1 MNISSILKNYS
12 FTSGKFD
19 KFEAMAF
26 TPEMDSKI
34 RTNVGSI
41 EGNANIDT
49 PEEFITA
56 AYYSPIQISSKAQTA
71 IDKELPKGKEGA
83 FRLASMW
90 LRKSAENPAN
100 KPGYMNALNIIMTR
114 SNISIDEITNYY
126 AKSIEKEI
134 MAKGQKTMGR
144 LYSKD
149 ELKNSVLKPLI
160 DYYLNPTDANLNM
173 IAMTAYKSKNT
184 GKYFD
189 TIRELSLDLSYKVSM
204 LL

>member
-1 MNISSILKNYS
+1 MNISNILNNYGFKGGS
-12 FTSGKFD
+12 FTKAAGIVTD
-19 KFEAMAF
+19 LEL
-26 TPEMDSKI
+26 EDV
-34 RTNVGSI
+34 TNSSNI
-41 EGNANIDT
+41 EGNKNLIDT

-100 KPGYMNALNIIMTR
+100 KAGYMNALNIIMTR
-114 SNISIDEITNYY
+114 SNISIDEITDYY

-134 MAKGQKTMGR
+134 MAKGQKTMGG

-149 ELKNSVLKPLI
+149 ELKNSVLKPLL

-173 IAMTAYKSKNT
+173 VAMTANKTKDAA
-184 GKYFD
+184 KYVD
-189 TIRELSLDLSYKVSM
+189 IIIALSPELAHKVT
-204 LL
+204 LLI